1 MADWTRRRS
10 VRKFLANRLAVGAM
24 LVIACYLLVALSV
37 SLLGAIAKEDTF
49 VRIGPKSLP
58 GFFREQSPEKRV
70 ADCEFVLNQFD
81 RALRRKSSPQAAVNE
96 IAYGHQTP
104 ANLPLAGL
112 RSIVDEAFA
121 LYDELAESDDLD
133 TDESLLPQIEQLEM
147 RTAEL
152 FEPLS
157 DWTQFKQSSTKCLGT
172 DLQGRSI
179 FLRAIYSIEVAIKI
193 GVVVA
198 FLSVFVGSLLGT
210 AAAFFGGWVDY
221 MVTWLFT
228 TFSSIPSLVLLVL
241 LAYMFTGSQFEGTL
255 VPMYIAF
262 SATYWIGPCRV
273 IRGETMKLKEL
284 EYVQAATALGYS
296 RIYTMIWHIL
306 PNASHLMLI
315 NFSLLFIAAIKGE
328 VILTYLGLGIKNGTS
343 WGIMIEQSQPEVING
358 FFWQIGT
365 ATALMFG
372 LVLAFNIM
380 SDALQDAF
388 DPKHAG

>member
-1 MADWTRRRS
+1 
-10 VRKFLANRLAVGAM
+10 
-24 LVIACYLLVALSV
+24 
-37 SLLGAIAKEDTF
+37 
-49 VRIGPKSLP
+49 
-58 GFFREQSPEKRV
+58 

-121 LYDELAESDDLD
+121 IYDELAESDDLD

-221 MVTWLFT
+221 IVTWLFT